1 MLSIHLG
8 VMLLLS
14 QVPNVSGAAQN
25 AGGSSSQ
32 NQREQHDEQQREQH
46 DEQQQFEGEPQP
58 LNS

>member
-1 MLSIHLG
+1 
-8 VMLLLS
+8 MLLLS

-32 NQREQHDEQQREQH
+32 NHAGAVDNQHEQH